1 LLPFGLSGL
10 PYGLQQ
16 GNETFDYH
24 TQVSDQNEMI
34 LTGIENLAKD
44 EKLINDTI
52 AETQGGTNE
61 DCMPPDTPI
70 PVKNQACSL
79 FLSLQ
84 REEYPDD
91 FNGQTESTL
100 AIKAANISK
109 LPARLRPREDDTH
122 DEDRPA
128 KKHSRKRADAEEDD
142 DDGDSESTKLA
153 LARIK
158 AFLAVLTTND
168 DKSVSVTAPVLD
180 DCFLVVM
187 KMKKRS
193 DLVNQLQSLFST
205 IQQSLEDTSHFLCK
219 IMHSHG
225 LSAPEAALLAAGK
238 FRHTPIR
245 RLDDTSNG
253 IGPNSFLPPGGNES
267 ADIRDSVASAR
278 NTYDIENSMGLS
290 VEHRS
295 RPSSTVKIFPGL
307 TNQYDLVKLCANVN
321 LMLNTV
327 LKVSKT
333 MDSNSVIYK
342 LIHKLADS
350 LQTGTT
356 TMWCRSI

>member
-1 LLPFGLSGL
+1 MAHFTDTGDPTMITATASNGLGMISPIYAKADTVLGDIITLIPARMIVDGMKRGVPFRLDAPYDQEDFVLAPCPKSILLPFGLSGL

-44 EKLINDTI
+44 EKLINETI
-52 AETQGGTNE
+52 AETQEGTNE
-61 DCMPPDTPI
+61 DRMPPDTPI
-70 PVKNQACSL
+70 PVKNQAFSL

-84 REEYPDD
+84 REEYPDE

-128 KKHSRKRADAEEDD
+128 KKHSRKRADAKEDD
-142 DDGDSESTKLA
+142 DDDDSDSTKLA

-158 AFLAVLTTND
+158 AFLAVLTKNVD
-168 DKSVSVTAPVLD
+168 GSFSATAPVLD
-180 DCFLVVM
+180 DCFLAVM
-187 KMKKRS
+187 KIKKRS

-219 IMHSHG
+219 SMHSNG

-245 RLDDTSNG
+245 RLDDTNNG

-267 ADIRDSVASAR
+267 GDLRDSVATAR
-278 NTYDIENSMGLS
+278 NT
-290 VEHRS
+290 
-295 RPSSTVKIFPGL
+295 
-307 TNQYDLVKLCANVN
+307 
-321 LMLNTV
+321 
-327 LKVSKT
+327 
-333 MDSNSVIYK
+333 
-342 LIHKLADS
+342 
-350 LQTGTT
+350 
-356 TMWCRSI
+356 